1 MKLEGSQNSMCL
13 DGPIAES
20 ERNLEDSPRN
30 YSPQRMETNKPIQLS
45 QVFDNNPYN
54 NLQFPQQIE
63 EQKEEEQP
71 VVVEKLVNDL
81 ENSIEKINGQETKF
95 ERRDS
100 DNGSMDRSNM
110 AARSMIVAPVLDEPP
125 LRLQEVEELK
135 EESKEVTPVEI
146 LN

>member
-1 MKLEGSQNSMCL
+1 M
-13 DGPIAES
+13 
-20 ERNLEDSPRN
+20 
-30 YSPQRMETNKPIQLS
+30 
-45 QVFDNNPYN
+45 
-54 NLQFPQQIE
+54 
-63 EQKEEEQP
+63 
-71 VVVEKLVNDL
+71 VEKLVNDL